1 MTEEDIEPSEYEM
14 TDDEADEVVR
24 EGIRRRSDLSPDPT
38 HPNYDFRI
46 MDLNLLYKAKF
57 DEDFDGPIR
66 D

>member
-24 EGIRRRSDLSPDPT
+24 EAIHRRSDLSLDPT
-38 HPNYDFRI
+38 HPNYDFRV
-46 MDLNLLYKAKF
+46 MELNQLYQGKF
-57 DEDFDGPIR
+57 NEDFEGPIR